1 MRLRRWLAVFLTAA
15 ASAASVAAVD
25 YGAERARIRV
35 ERSEAQRRHDAQ
47 QRECR
52 TRFVVVR
59 CLDAA
64 RAERSETLDRL
75 RREELLID
83 DEQRKQRAAA
93 RFERIRAKQAAV
105 ESAAA
110 ASVPLVVR
118 ERPPAASRP
127 TATLR
132 PLPAPR
138 AKTEPDPAREASM
151 RAEFEARQRAAAARR
166 AEVEKRNAER
176 TARSKPA
183 APVPTPTPESS
194 AQ

>member
-1 MRLRRWLAVFLTAA
+1 MRLHRWLAVFLSAA
-15 ASAASVAAVD
+15 TSAASVAAVD

-35 ERSEAQRRHDAQ
+35 ERSEAQRRHEAQ

-93 RFERIRAKQAAV
+93 RFERIRAKQAAA

-110 ASVPLVVR
+110 ASASFVVR

-127 TATLR
+127 TATPR
-132 PLPAPR
+132 PLPTPR
-138 AKTEPDPAREASM
+138 AKAEHDPAREATM
-151 RAEFEARQRAAAARR
+151 RAGFEARQRAAAARR
-166 AEVEKRNAER
+166 AEVQRRNAER
-176 TARSKPA
+176 AARSKPA
-183 APVPTPTPESS
+183 IPLPTPTPEGSG
-194 AQ
+194 Q